1 MIIGN
6 RQYDRKDKHVFEEI
20 HPYKSPKTK
29 VVFMKMHSI
38 LCISNPDANTT
49 EMKEGDDNW

>member
-1 MIIGN
+1 MIEKTN
-6 RQYDRKDKHVFEEI
+6 TALEANQ
-20 HPYKSPKTK
+20 PYSSPKTK